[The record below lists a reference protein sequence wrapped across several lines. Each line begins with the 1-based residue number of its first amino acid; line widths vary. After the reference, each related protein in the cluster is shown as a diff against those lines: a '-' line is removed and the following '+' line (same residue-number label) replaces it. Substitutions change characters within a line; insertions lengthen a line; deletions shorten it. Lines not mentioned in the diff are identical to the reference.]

1 MAPTYVYLCGACA
14 HRYEKFQS
22 ITAKPDRKC
31 PECGRSSVRR
41 VIQGGAGLIFKGSG
55 FYTTDYRSKNYQES
69 AKKESPEKKES
80 KEKKETPA
88 AKKPQEK
95 PKKD

>member
-1 MAPTYVYLCGACA
+1 MDKPLILCPKELCGQKKWGKGKVKRAVVA
-14 HRYEKFQS
+14 
-22 ITAKPDRKC
+22 
-31 PECGRSSVRR
+31 
-41 VIQGGAGLIFKGSG
+41 GAGLIFKGSG